1 MGNMR
6 KLPKKAG
13 IAMKKLPPT
22 GRRAPQDTLMLNH
35 TFMLRIVGWLHA
47 LMLFWCFYPF
57 AALIFRLDSQTEKK
71 FALTG
76 LFLLLPIIL
85 SWYAIM
91 KLKYLILYFFVS
103 LVCSAGYALLGALAG
118 SALGI
123 GFYPAFAFSLLCS
136 LLIFFIR
143 GYGRIKKG
151 QVQKMLR
158 ELPSADLTR
167 VDYSELEVPVFLDTP
182 SPLQWI
188 YFALHYVLSALLKLS
203 FYWHMIFYL
212 FLADVFLCFIYLFTD
227 SFYSFLHDHSKS
239 ANLPVKTMEKVVK
252 IIFGIACV
260 ILLAFTLPSLLYG
273 KEPLSNITFEKT
285 EPLEEW
291 VPESEPLAPQEEM
304 PDWREMI
311 DGEEEPKQPPA
322 WLVFLSQVIF
332 YLICVGAVLAILV
345 LIYRACRSAG
355 KFFASE
361 SEDEIRFLEKG
372 FDDQKEN
379 IKKGKL
385 PWLKETSANMRIRK
399 YYKKLLRKGLKGKP
413 QGSETPT
420 QLESM
425 AGISEDESRR
435 LLHDCYEKAR
445 YSEEGCTMEEAG
457 RLKKLPTA
465 YQ

>member
-1 MGNMR
+1 
-6 KLPKKAG
+6 
-13 IAMKKLPPT
+13 MKKRNPI
-22 GRRAPQDTLMLNH
+22 GRKAPQNALMLNH
-35 TFMLRIVGWLHA
+35 TFLLRVIGWLHA

-57 AALIFRLDSQTEKK
+57 AALIFRLDNGTAKS
-71 FALTG
+71 FVLTG
-76 LFLLLPIIL
+76 LLLLLPIIL
-85 SWYAIM
+85 SWYAVM

-103 LVCSAGYALLGALAG
+103 LICSAGYALLGALSG
-118 SALGI
+118 SAPGI
-123 GFYPAFAFSLLCS
+123 GFYPAAAFSLICS

-151 QVQKMLR
+151 QVQKMLK

-167 VDYSELEVPVFLDTP
+167 VNYSELEVPVFLDTP

-188 YFALHYVLSALLKLS
+188 YFALHYVLSALLKLP

-227 SFYSFLHDHSKS
+227 SFYGFLQDHSQS

-260 ILLAFTLPSLLYG
+260 ILLAFTLPALLYG

-285 EPLEEW
+285 EALEEW
-291 VPESEPLAPQEEM
+291 IPEPEPLVQQEEI

-311 DGEEEPKQPPA
+311 DGDLETKKPPA

-332 YLICVGAVLAILV
+332 YLVCVGVVLAILV
-345 LIYRACRSAG
+345 LIYRACRNAG

-372 FDDQKEN
+372 FDDHKEH

-385 PWLKETSANMRIRK
+385 PWLRETSANMRIRK
-399 YYKKLLRKGLKGKP
+399 YYKKLLRKGLKDQP

-425 AGISEDESRR
+425 AGISEDENRHF
-435 LLHDCYEKAR
+435 LHNCYEKAR

-457 RLKKLPTA
+457 LLKKKLL
-465 YQ
+465 